1 MRICP
6 NINAGAGGPAGQMR
20 NGANTPNFQLYQ
32 DAARSV
38 PWGSVEQPQ
47 FGAPP
52 PIDFLVPSLTTLA
65 APATP
70 VYARILGS
78 QQLTVNG
85 LYTSVF
91 SGASTRF
98 NYKSYVL
105 VPPSCSSMTDNPT
118 QVSFT
123 VQANV
128 ERACNVSTQN
138 IVFPSRTRLDSPV
151 DSSGGITV
159 NCTLN
164 LPYII
169 SLDGG
174 LTSAVS
180 PTERKMM
187 LNGNSIM
194 YGLFQNEAR
203 TVPLGSAAA
212 HILAGTGT
220 GASQW
225 MPVFGRV
232 QSQPTPPPGT
242 YIDRVMATITY

>member
-1 MRICP
+1 MRS
-6 NINAGAGGPAGQMR
+6 
-20 NGANTPNFQLYQ
+20 GANTLNFQLYQ
-32 DAARSV
+32 DATRTMT
-38 PWGSVEQPQ
+38 WGSVEQPQ

-65 APATP
+65 APARS
-70 VYARILGS
+70 VYARILAG
-78 QQLTVNG
+78 QQSAVGG

-98 NYKSYVL
+98 NYKSYVA

-118 QVSFT
+118 QVPFT
-123 VQANV
+123 VQATV
-128 ERACNVSTQN
+128 ERACNVTTQN
-138 IVFPSRTRLDSPV
+138 IVFPSRTRLDSAV
-151 DSSGGITV
+151 DSAGGITV

-164 LPYII
+164 LPYVI

-174 LTSAVS
+174 LTGALS

-187 LNGNSIM
+187 LNGNWIT
-194 YGLFQNEAR
+194 YGLYQDEAR
-203 TVPLGSAAA
+203 TLPIGSSATQVAT
-212 HILAGTGT
+212 GTGT

-232 QSQPTPPPGT
+232 PSQPTPPPGT